1 MGDIAL
7 AMELLEQGRRE
18 DAVRELERVLAA
30 DIDQISAWRLLA
42 QAVTH
47 PAEIKECYEHIL
59 RLDPHDSEAIEML
72 HSLGENQPEGDGS
85 PFFPDDLPDLDPTWD
100 AIPEPPTQPG
110 IDTAPLHIPE
120 SGIAPPPPDQPHEP
134 ADAWTSPEAL
144 LFDDED
150 ARPASKREPRGSI
163 FDNDAFFYTAV
174 VIVILAV
181 AVILY
186 FLFGDRLLPLL
197 KGLLP
202 GT

>member
-1 MGDIAL
+1 MSDIAL
-7 AMELLEQGRRE
+7 AMELLEQGKRE
-18 DAVRELERVLAA
+18 EAVRELERILAA

-59 RLDPHDSEAIEML
+59 RLDPHDPEAIEML
-72 HSLGENQPEGDGS
+72 HSLGEEQPISDGS
-85 PFFPDDLPDLDPTWD
+85 PFFPDDVPDLDPTWD
-100 AIPEPPTQPG
+100 MIPEPPVQPG

-120 SGIAPPPPDQPHEP
+120 SGTAAPPLEHHQE
-134 ADAWTSPEAL
+134 ATDAWASPEAL

-150 ARPASKREPRGSI
+150 ARPAPKHEPRGSF

-181 AVILY
+181 AGILY

-197 KGLLP
+197 KGILP
-202 GT
+202 GA